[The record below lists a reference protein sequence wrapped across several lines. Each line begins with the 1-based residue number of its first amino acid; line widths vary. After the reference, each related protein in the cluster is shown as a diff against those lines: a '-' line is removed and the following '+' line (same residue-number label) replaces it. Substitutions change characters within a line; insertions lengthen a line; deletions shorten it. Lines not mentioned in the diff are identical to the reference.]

1 MKRKKQN
8 LIARPYYSGF
18 PGAHD
23 TYNALSTA
31 SDGKVYYV
39 LSSEDIEIGGQFYV
53 YDPAADTTN
62 HIGDLTE
69 ICGEKGENVIGQ
81 GKSHVEFYE
90 KDNQL
95 YFSTHVGIYELID
108 GMDRLPENPPGD
120 YGVYRGG
127 HILSYDMSDGTCRDL
142 ALAPH
147 GEGMVSMTM
156 DTERGQIY
164 GITWPTG
171 HFIHYDVG
179 KDTLHDLG
187 PVSHGGEGGT
197 PGDDF
202 RVLCRSLVVD
212 PRSGTVYFSNA
223 EGDIL
228 YYHPDEGQTGKLD
241 RAHLRLDYFGEYD
254 HTRPGSMAYNW
265 RKVFWHPVE
274 NVIYGVHGNSGYLF
288 RLDPVKEKMELMERI
303 TSEPSRKSGF
313 YDQFSYG
320 YLGFTLGPDRE
331 TIYYLTGGP
340 IYEDGVRVRGEDQI
354 AKGAARGLENLHLVT
369 YHLPT
374 DEYLDHGPIFYED
387 GSRPTYVNTI
397 AVGAGGYIYTLARMQ
412 HKGKMIQDLVK
423 IPNPLG

>member
-1 MKRKKQN
+1 MKQN
-8 LIARPYYSGF
+8 LTARRYYSGF

-39 LSSEDIEIGGQFYV
+39 LSSEDIEVGGQFYA
-53 YDPAADTTN
+53 YDPALDTIR

-90 KDNQL
+90 KDNRL

-108 GMDRLPENPPGD
+108 GMDRLPENPPGG
-120 YGVYRGG
+120 YGLYRGG
-127 HILSYDMSDGTCRDL
+127 HILSYDMTGETCRDL
-142 ALAPH
+142 AMVPH

-164 GITWPTG
+164 GISWPTG
-171 HFIHYDVG
+171 YFIHYDVE
-179 KDTLHDLG
+179 KDELHDLG
-187 PVSHGGEGGT
+187 RVSHQGEGGT

-202 RVLCRSLVVD
+202 RVLCRSLVVE

-228 YYHPDEGQTGKLD
+228 YYHPDEGQMSKLD
-241 RAHLRLDYFGEYD
+241 RAHLRIDYFGEYD
-254 HTRPGSMAYNW
+254 PTRPGSMAYNW

-274 NVIYGVHGNSGYLF
+274 DVIYGVHGNSGYLF
-288 RLDPVKEKMELMERI
+288 RLDPVKEKIELVERI
-303 TSEPSRKSGF
+303 TSKPSRKSGF

-340 IYEDGVRVRGEDQI
+340 IYEDGVRVRGKDQI

-397 AVGAGGYIYTLARMQ
+397 AVGAEGYIYTLARMQ
-412 HKGKMIQDLVK
+412 YKGKMIQDLVK